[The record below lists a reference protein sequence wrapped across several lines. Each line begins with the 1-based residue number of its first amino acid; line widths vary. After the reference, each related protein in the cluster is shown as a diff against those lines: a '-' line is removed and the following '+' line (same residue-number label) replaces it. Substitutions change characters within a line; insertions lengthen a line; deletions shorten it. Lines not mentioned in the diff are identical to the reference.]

1 MRRASPRRRTRRI
14 RCEGVLFHPGAL
26 NPRHGASARA
36 QPVRPFRE
44 AFVCMSVCLYVGMFR
59 SACRQCCLCT
69 LSVHIVCARRL
80 CTLSAHVVC
89 ALWLT
94 LVDSCREGSH
104 RTTRRRNACHLAS
117 PSCHR
122 IPGGSRRPVFACTCC
137 ADMHCPTC
145 AGPGLM
151 WFACLVPCHSVLP
164 NIIIESI

>member
-1 MRRASPRRRTRRI
+1 MANSLRGTPRQGGWTTDGKRFARYTNTSVEK
-14 RCEGVLFHPGAL
+14 CGFPGSL
-26 NPRHGASARA
+26 CTSSVPFICAR
-36 QPVRPFRE
+36 
-44 AFVCMSVCLYVGMFR
+44 
-59 SACRQCCLCT
+59 CLCT